1 MSHPKSILT
10 MDSLDN
16 PSIRYIME
24 RAFYYKD
31 HIHTTKLKDK
41 IVGQLFFEPSTRTH
55 SSFLAAAYRS
65 GAEVIDYNPETS
77 SAKKGES
84 LKDTV
89 KTLEQ
94 YCDALVIRHPVE
106 GMVKQLADHVDIPVI
121 NAGDGSGEH
130 PTQALLDFFT
140 MVPYFPKGRTT
151 VVTFCG
157 DLKYSRVFHSLVRL
171 MDRLKCGILFI
182 FVSDPA
188 LQVSEALTKRLKNE
202 YRCKSKLSDVI
213 EGTDILYMT
222 RLQKERFEGNLQV
235 EPMILT
241 PSLLSNAKASMIVLH
256 ALPRNEELPET
267 CDGDPR
273 CKFIE
278 QMKNGVYVRMA
289 VLDYCLKTEERMG
302 FFSWFNK
309 T

>member
-1 MSHPKSILT
+1 MPHPKSILT

-24 RAFYYKD
+24 RACYYRD

-41 IVGQLFFEPSTRTH
+41 IVGQMFFEPSTRTH

-65 GAEVIDYNPETS
+65 GAEVIHYNPETS
-77 SAKKGES
+77 SIQKGES

-140 MVPYFPKGRTT
+140 MIPYFPKGRRT

-171 MDRLKCGILFI
+171 MDRLKCGILFM

-188 LQVSEALTKRLKNE
+188 LQVSDALTKQLKNE

-235 EPMILT
+235 KPMILT
-241 PSLLSNAKASMIVLH
+241 PSLLSIAKSSMIVLH

-267 CDGDPR
+267 CDEDPR